1 MKAKLGYVGFLF
13 SSPVSVSVSFASPV
27 VPSVLCFFF
36 FSLRS
41 CLFFLVPCSGS
52 PLLSVFP
59 RFFSVSPRLLR
70 SLFSAVRGSF
80 FVSLPPSFP
89 RFFQSLRLAFSGP
102 QFFFLVSRPLSP
114 PFLSPGFFSAFSLVF
129 LSSLFRWFGVCS
141 WRRIIRLT
149 NACSFPAPHLRFE
162 NKGKAGLLSFCS
174 LPISL
179 FLGPL
184 SVFVHAPHWPL
195 GSALFSPPPSLSPG
209 FFRPFSPFRSLTV
222 FPFFLPPALS
232 HLLWLY
238 SQRMPS
244 NSTIETAS
252 KPLLQKPFLWK
263 ETKKATADF

>member
-1 MKAKLGYVGFLF
+1 MTLLCLSFYFFSWVSSLCSRGSALF
-13 SSPVSVSVSFASPV
+13 FPSFSTCSP
-27 VPSVLCFFF
+27 LFFF
-36 FSLRS
+36 PLGFSLQ
-41 CLFFLVPCSGS
+41 F
-52 PLLSVFP
+52 
-59 RFFSVSPRLLR
+59 FFSVSAR
-70 SLFSAVRGSF
+70 SL
-80 FVSLPPSFP
+80 
-89 RFFQSLRLAFSGP
+89 
-102 QFFFLVSRPLSP
+102 
-114 PFLSPGFFSAFSLVF
+114 GFFSCSSFSPVF
-129 LSSLFRWFGVCS
+129 LSSFFRWFGVCS

-149 NACSFPAPHLRFE
+149 NACSFPALHLRFE

-195 GSALFSPPPSLSPG
+195 GSALFFSSSVAHSFSL
-209 FFRPFSPFRSLTV
+209 FFFCSF
-222 FPFFLPPALS
+222 ALS

-244 NSTIETAS
+244 TSTIETAS

>member
-1 MKAKLGYVGFLF
+1 VAF
-13 SSPVSVSVSFASPV
+13 SSPRFWVSSSLSFPQVFSVSPPGFFGSPV
-27 VPSVLCFFF
+27 F
-36 FSLRS
+36 
-41 CLFFLVPCSGS
+41 LFWFLVPCLLLFF
-52 PLLSVFP
+52 PL
-59 RFFSVSPRLLR
+59 
-70 SLFSAVRGSF
+70 
-80 FVSLPPSFP
+80 
-89 RFFQSLRLAFSGP
+89 
-102 QFFFLVSRPLSP
+102 
-114 PFLSPGFFSAFSLVF
+114 GFFSAFSLVF

-244 NSTIETAS
+244 TSTIETAS